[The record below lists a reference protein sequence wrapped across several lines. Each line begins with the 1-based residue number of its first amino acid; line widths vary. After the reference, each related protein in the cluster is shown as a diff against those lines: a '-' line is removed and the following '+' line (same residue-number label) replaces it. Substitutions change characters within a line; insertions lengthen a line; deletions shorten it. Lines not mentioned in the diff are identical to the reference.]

1 MPDRLRTNW
10 RVQGPLLGF
19 LLVSLVLAFVVFRYF
34 LLTFTVA
41 ASVALMLSPV
51 QGALSRRLGGRD
63 GLAAALLVL
72 AATFVILIPVML
84 YGALIFQQAVAFLD
98 WLRPHLEP
106 REWDRFW
113 REVLP
118 QRSPRVA
125 NWLKQV
131 GWEAPPLTQ
140 GLARASEVANHYVQ
154 VVLTGVA
161 TVLLDLVIFL
171 MMLFFL
177 LRDGDLLRESLRGIS
192 PFTRGQESELVEHL
206 GNTVKAVLQAMIIV
220 PLIQGVVAFFGFWAF
235 GLPSPLLWAVMVVFA
250 ALIPIVG
257 SPLAWI
263 PAALYFLVNG
273 DMGRA
278 LGMTAYGIFGISMV
292 DNIVKP
298 IILRGSA
305 QIHMMLGF
313 LSIMGGLLAFGP
325 KGLIVGP
332 VVLSLLLSAYRIYR
346 YDILRWREEEG
357 MGATIMAGL
366 PPPVAPGAEPLATP
380 ETAAMA
386 GADSTVASR

>member
-1 MPDRLRTNW
+1 MPERLGTNW

-19 LLVSLVLAFVVFRYF
+19 LLVTVVLAFVVFRYF

-63 GLAAALLVL
+63 GVAASLLVL
-72 AATFVILIPVML
+72 AVTFVILIPVLL
-84 YGALIFQQAVAFLD
+84 YGALIFQQAVSFLD
-98 WLRPHLEP
+98 WLRPHLEA

-113 REVLP
+113 REVVP

-125 NWLKQV
+125 NWLRQI
-131 GWEAPPLTQ
+131 GWEAPPLTA
-140 GLARASEVANHYVQ
+140 GLARVSEVANYYVQ
-154 VVLTGVA
+154 LLLAGVA
-161 TVLLDLVIFL
+161 AVALDLTIFL

-177 LRDGDLLRESLRGIS
+177 LRDGDDLRESLRGIS
-192 PFTRGQESELVEHL
+192 PFTRGQETELLEHL

-220 PLIQGVVAFFGFWAF
+220 PLIQGLVAFFGFWAF

-250 ALIPIVG
+250 ALMPILG

-273 DMGRA
+273 DTGRA
-278 LGMTAYGIFGISMV
+278 LGMTAYGVFVISMI

-313 LSIMGGLLAFGP
+313 LSIMGGLFAFGP

-332 VVLSLLLSAYRIYR
+332 VVLSLMLSAYRIYR

-366 PPPVAPGAEPLATP
+366 PPPGAPVAEP
-380 ETAAMA
+380 AAEPAPAALA
-386 GADSTVASR
+386 GADPRVASR

>member
-366 PPPVAPGAEPLATP
+366 PPPVAPAAEPLATP

>member
-1 MPDRLRTNW
+1 MPERLHTNW

-19 LLVSLVLAFVVFRYF
+19 LLVTVVLAFVVFRDF

-41 ASVALMLSPV
+41 ASVALMLSPL
-51 QGALSRRLGGRD
+51 QGALSRRLGRRD
-63 GLAAALLVL
+63 GLAASLLMLGVM
-72 AATFVILIPVML
+72 FVILVPVFL

-98 WLRPHLEP
+98 WLRPHLEA

-113 REVLP
+113 REVVP
-118 QRSPRVA
+118 QRSPKLA
-125 NWLKQV
+125 NWLRQI
-131 GWEAPPLTQ
+131 GWEAPPLTA

-161 TVLLDLVIFL
+161 TVALDLVIFL

-177 LRDGDLLRESLRGIS
+177 LRDGDDLRESQRGIS
-192 PFTRGQESELVEHL
+192 PFTRGQETELLEHL

-220 PLIQGVVAFFGFWAF
+220 PLIQGIVAFFGFWAF

-250 ALIPIVG
+250 ALIPILG

-273 DMGRA
+273 HMGLA
-278 LGMTAYGIFGISMV
+278 LGMTAYGVFVISMV

-298 IILRGSA
+298 MILRGSA

-313 LSIMGGLLAFGP
+313 LSIMGGLIAFGP

-332 VVLSLLLSAYRIYR
+332 VVLSLVLSAYRIYR

-366 PPPVAPGAEPLATP
+366 PPPGVPIAEPVAAPEPATV
-380 ETAAMA
+380 AA
-386 GADSTVASR
+386 ADPRVASR

>member
-1 MPDRLRTNW
+1 MPERLHTNW

-19 LLVSLVLAFVVFRYF
+19 LLVTVVLAFVVFRYF

-41 ASVALMLSPV
+41 ASVALMLSPL
-51 QGALSRRLGGRD
+51 QGALSRRLGRRD
-63 GLAAALLVL
+63 GLAASLLVL
-72 AATFVILIPVML
+72 GVMFVILVPVFL

-98 WLRPHLEP
+98 WLRPHLEA

-113 REVLP
+113 REVVP
-118 QRSPRVA
+118 QRSPKLA
-125 NWLKQV
+125 NWLRQI
-131 GWEAPPLTQ
+131 GWEAPPLTA

-161 TVLLDLVIFL
+161 TVALDLVIFL

-177 LRDGDLLRESLRGIS
+177 LRDGDDLRESLRGIS
-192 PFTRGQESELVEHL
+192 PFTRGQESELLEHL

-250 ALIPIVG
+250 ALIPILG

-273 DMGRA
+273 HMGLA
-278 LGMTAYGIFGISMV
+278 LGMTAYGVFVISMV

-298 IILRGSA
+298 MILRGSA

-313 LSIMGGLLAFGP
+313 LSIMGGLIAFGP

-332 VVLSLLLSAYRIYR
+332 VVLSLVLSAYRIYR

-366 PPPVAPGAEPLATP
+366 PPPGVPIAEPVAAP
-380 ETAAMA
+380 EPVAVAA
-386 GADSTVASR
+386 ADPRVASR

>member
-1 MPDRLRTNW
+1 MPERWRTNW

-19 LLVSLVLAFVVFRYF
+19 LLVTVVLAFIVFRYF

-41 ASVALMLSPV
+41 ASVALMLSPL

-63 GLAAALLVL
+63 GLAATLLVL
-72 AATFVILIPVML
+72 GVMFVILVPILL

-113 REVLP
+113 REVVP
-118 QRSPRVA
+118 QRSPKLA
-125 NWLKQV
+125 NWLRQI
-131 GWEAPPLTQ
+131 GWEAPPLTA

-161 TVLLDLVIFL
+161 AVALDLTVFL

-177 LRDGDLLRESLRGIS
+177 LRDGDDLRESLRGIS
-192 PFTRGQESELVEHL
+192 PFTRGQETELLEHL

-220 PLIQGVVAFFGFWAF
+220 PFIQGVVAFVGFWAF

-250 ALIPIVG
+250 ALIPILG

-263 PAALYFLVNG
+263 PAALYFLVDG
-273 DMGRA
+273 HVGHA
-278 LGMTAYGIFGISMV
+278 LGMTAYGVFVISMV

-313 LSIMGGLLAFGP
+313 LSIMGGLIAFGP

-332 VVLSLLLSAYRIYR
+332 VVLSLVLSAYRIYR

-366 PPPVAPGAEPLATP
+366 PPPGMPVAEPVAAP
-380 ETAAMA
+380 EPAAMA
-386 GADSTVASR
+386 GADSRAPSR

>member
-1 MPDRLRTNW
+1 MPERLPTNW

-19 LLVSLVLAFVVFRYF
+19 LVVTVVLAFFVFRYF

-72 AATFVILIPVML
+72 AATFVILVPVFL
-84 YGALIFQQAVAFLD
+84 YGALIFQQVVAFLD

-113 REVLP
+113 RDVVP
-118 QRSPRVA
+118 QRSPTLA
-125 NWLKQV
+125 KWLKQI

-154 VVLTGVA
+154 VVVTGVA
-161 TVLLDLVIFL
+161 TVILDLVIFL

-177 LRDGDLLRESLRGIS
+177 LRDGDDLRESLRGIS
-192 PFTRGQESELVEHL
+192 PFTRGQESELLEHL

-235 GLPSPLLWAVMVVFA
+235 GVPSPLLWAVMVVFA
-250 ALIPIVG
+250 ALIPILG

-263 PAALYFLVNG
+263 PAALYFLANG

-278 LGMTAYGIFGISMV
+278 LGMTAYGVFVISMV

-313 LSIMGGLLAFGP
+313 LSIMGGLLTFGP

-332 VVLSLLLSAYRIYR
+332 VVLSLVLSAYRIYR

-366 PPPVAPGAEPLATP
+366 PPPPSAPITPVAAPEPAALGAVDT
-380 ETAAMA
+380 
-386 GADSTVASR
+386 TVASR

>member
-1 MPDRLRTNW
+1 MPERLRTNW

-19 LLVSLVLAFVVFRYF
+19 LLVTLVLAFVVFRYF

-63 GLAAALLVL
+63 GLAASLLVL
-72 AATFVILIPVML
+72 AATFVILFPVLL
-84 YGALIFQQAVAFLD
+84 YGTLIFQQAVAFLD
-98 WLRPHLEP
+98 WLRPHLEA
-106 REWDRFW
+106 REWDRLW
-113 REVLP
+113 HEVVP
-118 QRSPRVA
+118 QRSPKVA
-125 NWLKQV
+125 NWLKQI

-154 VVLTGVA
+154 VVVTGVA
-161 TVLLDLVIFL
+161 TVALDLTIFL

-177 LRDGDLLRESLRGIS
+177 LRDGDDLRESLRGIS
-192 PFTRGQESELVEHL
+192 PFTRGQETELLEHL

-220 PLIQGVVAFFGFWAF
+220 PLIQGVVAFLGFWAF

-250 ALIPIVG
+250 ALIPILG

-263 PAALYFLVNG
+263 PAALYFLLNG

-278 LGMTAYGIFGISMV
+278 LGMTAYGVFGISMI

-298 IILRGSA
+298 LILRGSA

-313 LSIMGGLLAFGP
+313 LSIMGGLFAFGP

-332 VVLSLLLSAYRIYR
+332 VVLSLVLSAYRIYR

-366 PPPVAPGAEPLATP
+366 PPPGTPVAEPVAAPEPVPLADNDP
-380 ETAAMA
+380 R
-386 GADSTVASR
+386 VASR

>member
-19 LLVSLVLAFVVFRYF
+19 LVVTLVLFFVVFRYF

-41 ASVALMLSPV
+41 ASVALMLSAV
-51 QGALSRRLGGRD
+51 QGALSRRLGNRD

-72 AATFVILIPVML
+72 AAIFVILVPVFL

-113 REVLP
+113 REVVP
-118 QRSPRVA
+118 QRQPKLA
-125 NWLKQV
+125 NWLKQI

-140 GLARASEVANHYVQ
+140 GLARLSEVANYYVQ
-154 VVLTGVA
+154 VLLTGVA
-161 TVLLDLVIFL
+161 TVALDLTIFL

-177 LRDGDLLRESLRGIS
+177 LRDGDDLRESLRGIS
-192 PFTRGQESELVEHL
+192 PFTRGQETELLEHL

-220 PLIQGVVAFFGFWAF
+220 PLIQGVVAFCGFWAF

-250 ALIPIVG
+250 ALIPILG

-273 DMGRA
+273 DTGRA
-278 LGMTAYGIFGISMV
+278 LGMTAYGVFVISMV

-298 IILRGSA
+298 IILKGSA
-305 QIHMMLGF
+305 QIHTMLGF

-332 VVLSLLLSAYRIYR
+332 VVLSLVLSAYRIYR

-366 PPPVAPGAEPLATP
+366 PPPGAPLAEPSSAPEAAALA
-380 ETAAMA
+380 AA
-386 GADSTVASR
+386 DTTVASR

>member
-1 MPDRLRTNW
+1 MPERLRTNW

-19 LLVSLVLAFVVFRYF
+19 LLVTVVLAFVVFRYF

-41 ASVALMLSPV
+41 ASVALMLSPL

-63 GLAAALLVL
+63 GLAATLLMLGVM
-72 AATFVILIPVML
+72 FVILVPILL

-98 WLRPHLEP
+98 WLRPHLEA

-113 REVLP
+113 REVVP
-118 QRSPRVA
+118 QRSPKLA
-125 NWLKQV
+125 NWLRQI
-131 GWEAPPLTQ
+131 GWEAPPLTA

-154 VVLTGVA
+154 VLLTGVA
-161 TVLLDLVIFL
+161 TVALDLVIFL

-177 LRDGDLLRESLRGIS
+177 LRDGDDLRESLRGIS
-192 PFTRGQESELVEHL
+192 PFTRGQETELVEHL
-206 GNTVKAVLQAMIIV
+206 GNTIKAVLQAMIIV
-220 PLIQGVVAFFGFWAF
+220 PFIQGVVAFVGFWVF

-250 ALIPIVG
+250 ALIPILG

-273 DMGRA
+273 HLGLA
-278 LGMTAYGIFGISMV
+278 LGMTAYGVFVISMV

-313 LSIMGGLLAFGP
+313 LSIMGGLIAFGP

-332 VVLSLLLSAYRIYR
+332 VVLSLVLSAYRIYR

-366 PPPVAPGAEPLATP
+366 PPPGVPIAEPVAAPEPAAVAT
-380 ETAAMA
+380 
-386 GADSTVASR
+386 ADPRVASR

>member
-1 MPDRLRTNW
+1 MTERLRTNW

-19 LLVSLVLAFVVFRYF
+19 LVVTVVLAFLVFRYF

-41 ASVALMLSPV
+41 ASVALMLSSV

-63 GLAAALLVL
+63 GLAASLLVL
-72 AATFVILIPVML
+72 GVTFVLLIPVLL

-118 QRSPRVA
+118 QRSPKIA
-125 NWLKQV
+125 NGLKQI
-131 GWEAPPLTQ
+131 GWQAPPLTQ

-161 TVLLDLVIFL
+161 TVALDLVIFL

-177 LRDGDLLRESLRGIS
+177 LRDGDDLRESLRGIS
-192 PFTRGQESELVEHL
+192 PFTRGQETELLEHL

-250 ALIPIVG
+250 ALIPILG

-263 PAALYFLVNG
+263 PAALYFLANG

-278 LGMTAYGIFGISMV
+278 LGMTAYGVFVISMV

-305 QIHMMLGF
+305 QIHTMLGF

-332 VVLSLLLSAYRIYR
+332 VVLSLVLSAYRIYR

-366 PPPVAPGAEPLATP
+366 PPPPSAPIAEPAAAP
-380 ETAAMA
+380 EPAA
-386 GADSTVASR
+386 DTTVASR

>member
-1 MPDRLRTNW
+1 MPERRHTNW

-19 LLVSLVLAFVVFRYF
+19 LLVTVVLAFVVFRYF

-41 ASVALMLSPV
+41 ASVALMLSPL

-63 GLAAALLVL
+63 GLAASLLMLGVM
-72 AATFVILIPVML
+72 FVILVPVFL

-98 WLRPHLEP
+98 WLRPHLEA

-113 REVLP
+113 REVVP
-118 QRSPRVA
+118 QRSPKLA
-125 NWLKQV
+125 NWLRQI
-131 GWEAPPLTQ
+131 GWEAPPLTA

-161 TVLLDLVIFL
+161 TVALDLVIFL

-177 LRDGDLLRESLRGIS
+177 LRDGDDLRESLRGIS
-192 PFTRGQESELVEHL
+192 PFTRGQETELLDHL

-220 PLIQGVVAFFGFWAF
+220 PLIQGIVAFFGFWAF

-250 ALIPIVG
+250 ALIPILG

-273 DMGRA
+273 HMGLA
-278 LGMTAYGIFGISMV
+278 LGMTAYGVFVISMV

-298 IILRGSA
+298 MILRGSA

-313 LSIMGGLLAFGP
+313 LSIMGGLIAFGP
-325 KGLIVGP
+325 KGLIVGL
-332 VVLSLLLSAYRIYR
+332 VVLSLVLSAYRIYR

-366 PPPVAPGAEPLATP
+366 PPPGVPIAEPVAAP
-380 ETAAMA
+380 EPAAVA
-386 GADSTVASR
+386 AADPRVASR

>member
-1 MPDRLRTNW
+1 MPERLHTNW

-19 LLVSLVLAFVVFRYF
+19 LLVTVVLAFVVFRDF

-41 ASVALMLSPV
+41 ASVALMLSPL
-51 QGALSRRLGGRD
+51 QGALSRRLGRRD
-63 GLAAALLVL
+63 GLAASLLMLGVM
-72 AATFVILIPVML
+72 FVILVPVFL

-98 WLRPHLEP
+98 WLRPHLEA

-113 REVLP
+113 REVVP
-118 QRSPRVA
+118 QRSPKLA
-125 NWLKQV
+125 NWLRQI
-131 GWEAPPLTQ
+131 GWEAPPLTA

-161 TVLLDLVIFL
+161 TVALDLVIFL

-177 LRDGDLLRESLRGIS
+177 LRDGDDLRESLRGIS
-192 PFTRGQESELVEHL
+192 PFTRGQETELLEHL

-250 ALIPIVG
+250 ALIPILG

-273 DMGRA
+273 HMGLA
-278 LGMTAYGIFGISMV
+278 LGMTAYGVFVISMV

-298 IILRGSA
+298 MILRGSA

-313 LSIMGGLLAFGP
+313 LSIMGGLIAFGP

-332 VVLSLLLSAYRIYR
+332 VVLSLVLSAYRIYR

-366 PPPVAPGAEPLATP
+366 PPPGVPIAEPLAAP
-380 ETAAMA
+380 EPATVAA
-386 GADSTVASR
+386 ADPRVASR

>member
-10 RVQGPLLGF
+10 RVTGPLLGF
-19 LLVSLVLAFVVFRYF
+19 LVVTLVLACVVFRYF

-41 ASVALMLSPV
+41 ASVALMLSSV
-51 QGALSRRLGGRD
+51 QGALSRRLGNRG

-72 AATFVILIPVML
+72 AATFVILIPVLL

-106 REWDRFW
+106 QEWDRFW
-113 REVLP
+113 REVVP
-118 QRSPRVA
+118 QRQPKLA
-125 NWLKQV
+125 NWLKQM

-140 GLARASEVANHYVQ
+140 GIARASEMANHYVQ

-161 TVLLDLVIFL
+161 TVALDLVIFL

-177 LRDGDLLRESLRGIS
+177 LRDGEELRQSLRGIS
-192 PFTRGQESELVEHL
+192 PFTRGQETELLEHL

-250 ALIPIVG
+250 ALIPILG

-273 DMGRA
+273 DLGRA
-278 LGMTAYGIFGISMV
+278 LGMAAYGTFVISMI

-298 IILRGSA
+298 IILKGSA
-305 QIHMMLGF
+305 QIHTMLGF
-313 LSIMGGLLAFGP
+313 LSIMGGLIAFGP

-332 VVLSLLLSAYRIYR
+332 VVLSLVLSAYRIYR

-366 PPPVAPGAEPLATP
+366 PPPGVPVAGPVATAEPATI
-380 ETAAMA
+380 AR
-386 GADSTVASR
+386 ADTTVASR